1 MSLDDLVFRT
11 RGVTP
16 EERAAVEVVLD
27 AVIDEESA
35 EEYAVGGGRQT
46 PWQRSQRAVR
56 DDIGTSMDFGLDF
69 PR

>member
-1 MSLDDLVFRT
+1 MSLDDLVYRT

-27 AVIDEESA
+27 AMIDEESA
-35 EEYAVGGGRQT
+35 EEYAVGRGRQT
-46 PWQRSQRAVR
+46 PWQRSQLAVR
-56 DDIGTSMDFGLDF
+56 DGVEARHDFGVDY

>member
-1 MSLDDLVFRT
+1 MSLDNLVYRT

-27 AVIDEESA
+27 AMIDEESA
-35 EEYAVGGGRQT
+35 EEYAVGRGRQT

-56 DDIGTSMDFGLDF
+56 DGVEARHDFGVDY

>member
-1 MSLDDLVFRT
+1 VSLDDLVYRT

-27 AVIDEESA
+27 AMIDEESA
-35 EEYAVGGGRQT
+35 EEYAVGRGRQT

-56 DDIGTSMDFGLDF
+56 DGVEARHDFGVDY

>member
-1 MSLDDLVFRT
+1 MSLDDLVYRT

-27 AVIDEESA
+27 AMIDEESA
-35 EEYAVGGGRQT
+35 EEYAVGRGRQT

-56 DDIGTSMDFGLDF
+56 DGVEARHDFGVDY

>member
-35 EEYAVGGGRQT
+35 EEHAVNRGRQS

-56 DDIGTSMDFGLDF
+56 EDIAASIDFGVDY
-69 PR
+69 PH

>member
-35 EEYAVGGGRQT
+35 EEHVVGGGRQT

-56 DDIGTSMDFGLDF
+56 YDIGVSMEFGLDF

>member
-1 MSLDDLVFRT
+1 MSLDDLVYRT

-35 EEYAVGGGRQT
+35 EEHAVGRGRQS
-46 PWQRSQRAVR
+46 PWQRSQLAVR
-56 DDIGTSMDFGLDF
+56 DEVDTRIDFGVDY
-69 PR
+69 RR

>member
-11 RGVTP
+11 RGVTN

-27 AVIDEESA
+27 TVIEEESA
-35 EEYAVGGGRQT
+35 EEHAVGRGRQS

-56 DDIGTSMDFGLDF
+56 DGVEALNDFGVDY

>member
-1 MSLDDLVFRT
+1 MSRDDLVFRT

-16 EERAAVEVVLD
+16 EESAAVEVVLD

-35 EEYAVGGGRQT
+35 EEHAVSRGRQS

-56 DDIGTSMDFGLDF
+56 EDISPSIDFGVDF
-69 PR
+69 PH

>member
-1 MSLDDLVFRT
+1 VSLDDLVFRT

-27 AVIDEESA
+27 AMIDEESA
-35 EEYAVGGGRQT
+35 EEYAVGRGRQT
-46 PWQRSQRAVR
+46 PWQRSQLAVR
-56 DDIGTSMDFGLDF
+56 DGVEARHDFGVDY

>member
-27 AVIDEESA
+27 AMIDEESA

-46 PWQRSQRAVR
+46 PWQRSPRALR
-56 DDIGTSMDFGLDF
+56 DDIGVSMEFGLDF

>member
-1 MSLDDLVFRT
+1 MSLDDLVYRT

-16 EERAAVEVVLD
+16 EERAAIEVVLD

-35 EEYAVGGGRQT
+35 EEHAVGRGRQS
-46 PWQRSQRAVR
+46 PWQRSQLAVR
-56 DDIGTSMDFGLDF
+56 DGVEARHDFGVDY

>member
-1 MSLDDLVFRT
+1 MSLDELVFRT

-35 EEYAVGGGRQT
+35 EEHAVNRGGQSA
-46 PWQRSQRAVR
+46 WQRSQRAVR
-56 DDIGTSMDFGLDF
+56 EDISPSIDFGVDY

>member
-27 AVIDEESA
+27 AMIDEESA
-35 EEYAVGGGRQT
+35 EAYAVGGGRQT

-56 DDIGTSMDFGLDF
+56 DDIGVSMEFGLDF

>member
-1 MSLDDLVFRT
+1 VSLDDLVFRT

-27 AVIDEESA
+27 AMIDEESA
-35 EEYAVGGGRQT
+35 EEYAVGRGRQT

-56 DDIGTSMDFGLDF
+56 DGVEARHDFGVDY

>member
-27 AVIDEESA
+27 AMIDEESA
-35 EEYAVGGGRQT
+35 EEHAVGGGRQT

-56 DDIGTSMDFGLDF
+56 GDIGASMEFGLDF